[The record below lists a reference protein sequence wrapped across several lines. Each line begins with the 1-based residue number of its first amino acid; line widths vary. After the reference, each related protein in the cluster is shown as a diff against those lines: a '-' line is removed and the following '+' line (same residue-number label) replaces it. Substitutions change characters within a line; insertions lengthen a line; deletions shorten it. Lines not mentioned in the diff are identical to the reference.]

1 MITEPPTGWA
11 KNALQEF
18 ETLYIGGAE
27 PAVVRRGLVGFELAK
42 SRFGQIKTMRDC
54 EGKFND
60 HDGSDRLGS
69 GLTEQAR
76 G

>member
-1 MITEPPTGWA
+1 MITEPASGWA

-27 PAVVRRGLVGFELAK
+27 PASFAGPLSAELAEA
-42 SRFGQIKTMRDC
+42 RFGQIKTMRDC

-60 HDGSDRLGS
+60 QDGSNRS
-69 GLTEQAR
+69 GGLV
-76 G
+76 

>member
-27 PAVVRRGLVGFELAK
+27 PAVVRRALSAVSWQNHDFAK
-42 SRFGQIKTMRDC
+42 SR
-54 EGKFND
+54 
-60 HDGSDRLGS
+60 LG
-69 GLTEQAR
+69 
-76 G
+76 